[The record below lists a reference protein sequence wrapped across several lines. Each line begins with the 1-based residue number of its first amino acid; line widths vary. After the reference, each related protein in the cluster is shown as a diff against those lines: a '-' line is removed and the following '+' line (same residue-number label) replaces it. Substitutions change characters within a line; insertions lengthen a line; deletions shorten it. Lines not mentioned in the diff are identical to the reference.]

1 MTKRALIVTYYF
13 PPAGGGGVQ
22 RWVKF
27 IKYLSR
33 WNWQF
38 TVITSE
44 IEKTFPMDASL
55 LQELPRTLK
64 FIRTANPK
72 STNPLTN
79 FFFSHFPKGY
89 PQRWLSAFY
98 YITDSRKS
106 WNNIARKEVNAVL
119 SAEKYDVIIFTIPPY
134 LMAEMAATFTITQ
147 DIPVLLD
154 MRDHWTTNPLKIHPT
169 CIHKYIDKKHEKEA
183 LSRIKYIITV
193 CRSILEHIQE
203 KSSAEA
209 LVISNGYDEE
219 DFRDLKA
226 RVMKK
231 KGHFN
236 LGFSGTVYSHLNSPK
251 FLFAAL
257 RSLKDE
263 GLEIH
268 FHHVG
273 ESAYNIRKLAKK
285 YGLQDQYH
293 DWGYRKHKECLQ
305 ILQAMDANCQ
315 ILDERVTYAER
326 TVGSKLYEYLRLRK
340 PILAMVP
347 AKGEVTRIVKESH
360 SGVVCSSHNIDE
372 IRAALKEIIAD
383 PNQYTFK
390 DIEQYN
396 REKQALKLK
405 SFLEEK
411 VIKVKSELK

>member
-1 MTKRALIVTYYF
+1 MAKRCLIVSYYF
-13 PPAGGGGVQ
+13 PPAGGAGVQ

-27 IKYLSR
+27 IKYLSQ

-44 IEKTFPMDASL
+44 IEKSFPVDTSL
-55 LQELPRTLK
+55 LQELPQTFKL
-64 FIRTANPK
+64 IRTVNPK
-72 STNPLTN
+72 STNPLVN
-79 FFFSHFPKGY
+79 FFFSYFNKGY

-106 WNNIARKEVNAVL
+106 WNDLARKAVNKAL
-119 SAEKYDVIIFTIPPY
+119 NENTYDVIIFTIPPY
-134 LMAEMAATFTITQ
+134 LLAELAANFTTTQ

-169 CIHKYIDKKHEKEA
+169 AIHKYIDKKHEKKA
-183 LSRIKYIITV
+183 LSHIKYIITV
-193 CRSILEHIQE
+193 CHSILEHISE
-203 KSSAEA
+203 ESTADT
-209 LVISNGYDEE
+209 LVITNGYDEE
-219 DFRDLKA
+219 DFTNLKTLDLKE
-226 RVMKK
+226 
-231 KGHFN
+231 KGDFN
-236 LGFSGTVYSHLNSPK
+236 LGFSGTIYSHLNSPK
-251 FLFAAL
+251 TLFSAIK
-257 RSLKDE
+257 SLKDD

-273 ESAYNIRKLAKK
+273 ESAYNIKNLARK
-285 YGLQDQYH
+285 YGLQNQYH
-293 DWGYRKHKECLQ
+293 AWGYQEHKTCLQ

-315 ILDERVTYAER
+315 ILDERVVYADK

-347 AKGEVTRIVKESH
+347 ANGEVARIIKETH
-360 SGVVCSSHNIDE
+360 SGVVCSSYNIDE
-372 IRAALKEIIAD
+372 ICVALKEIVKY

-396 REKQALKLK
+396 RQRQSLKLK

-411 VIKVKSELK
+411 VIKVKIR